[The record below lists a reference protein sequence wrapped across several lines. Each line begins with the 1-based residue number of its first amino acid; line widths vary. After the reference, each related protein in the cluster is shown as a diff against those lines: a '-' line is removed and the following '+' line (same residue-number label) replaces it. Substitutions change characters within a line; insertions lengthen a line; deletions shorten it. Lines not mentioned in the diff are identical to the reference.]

1 VVGTQIWFEI
11 SYVQHI
17 VRILDSLRT
26 LALFVTSHPHADRHA
41 GDISLTVSQEFC
53 EGYLHHGLTQ
63 GDEI

>member
-1 VVGTQIWFEI
+1 M
-11 SYVQHI
+11 QHI

-53 EGYLHHGLTQ
+53 EGYLQHGLMQ